1 MNAAVAWFA
10 KNYVAA
16 NLLMALLVVG
26 GLFTI
31 PQIKEEIFPEINL
44 PVVSVS
50 VEYPGASPEEVEQA
64 ICVRIEQE
72 LRGLQGVKHIHS
84 NASEGVGSVS
94 IEMLAGEDV
103 RRRID
108 DIRTRVDSITTFP
121 DEARKPLIQ
130 QMEVRFQVLDVAIS
144 GSVDEHTLRRLG
156 EQARDEISALP
167 GVTDVELV
175 WARPYEI
182 AIEVS
187 RDDLERYDFTFDD
200 LERAVQR
207 SSLDLPGG
215 SIKTEG
221 GEILLRTK
229 GQAYRR
235 TDFESIPLRTLPD
248 GTRLTVGD
256 VARVVDGFEEN
267 DRVALFDGEPAVVV
281 QVYRVGQQSALE
293 ISRSVRDYLAQ
304 ASERLPAGVHFTLA
318 QDDARVLRDRLDTL
332 LGNAR
337 SGFLLVFLVLA
348 LFLRLRLALW
358 VSLGVPI
365 SFLGA
370 LWLMPS
376 LGQSINLISL
386 MAFIVVLG
394 IVVDDAIIVGEN
406 AHTHQSRGGKQLA
419 GAIQGAIG
427 VGTPVVFG
435 VLTTVA
441 AFAPM
446 LFVPGPMGRVAKV
459 IPLIV
464 IVCLLFSLI
473 ESLFILPAH
482 LGHGGSLDREP
493 RTSLARRWRVFHDG
507 IARGLRH
514 FIEHRY
520 RPALERAI
528 EWRYLTV
535 AVAITLLLLS
545 GALVGGG
552 WIKFTFQPA
561 VENDVAVAYVAMP
574 QGTPIETT
582 RAAVEQ
588 LSRAAEQVATE
599 AQQSGEVDA
608 RRSVFAHVSISV
620 GQQPYKR
627 KQASGASTFAESERT
642 GSHLG
647 EIQLEVIGASERRVS
662 VTELTRRWREATG
675 ELVGAD
681 ELSFSSELIAKA
693 APIHV
698 ELRAHDLDDLRDAAQ
713 QLRGRMEQYPGVI
726 DLADSAQG
734 GMRELEIEILPS
746 AEALGLSVSDLGRQV
761 RQAFWGHEAQR
772 IQRGQDDVPVMLRY
786 PLDERRSLA
795 GLERMRIR
803 TAAGS
808 AVPFSAVARATLG
821 EGYSTIGRTDRQR
834 VVTVTGDVDPAAAN
848 ANEVVASLKR
858 RDLPEIQAAFP
869 GIEFSFEGEQR
880 EQSEFLSSLARG
892 WAIALLV
899 IYALLAIPLRS
910 YGQPLIIMSA
920 IPFGLVGA
928 TWGHLFLGY
937 DFSMMSVIGLV
948 ALSGVVVNDSL
959 VLVDYVNQQRASGSS
974 LREALLEA
982 GTARF
987 RAILLT
993 SLTTFAGLTPLM
1005 LESSMQARMLIP
1017 MGISLAFGVIF
1028 ATAITLLLVPCLYLI
1043 LEDLTRALSSL
1054 RSLERAP
1061 WHTPVGDLET
1071 SAAESRPAASV

>member
-1 MNAAVAWFA
+1 VNAAVAWFA
-10 KNYVAA
+10 KNHVAA

-26 GLFTI
+26 GLFTV
-31 PQIKEEIFPEINL
+31 PQIKQEIFPEISL

-50 VEYPGASPEEVEQA
+50 VAYPGASPEEVEQA
-64 ICVRIEQE
+64 ICVRIEHE

-84 NASEGVGSVS
+84 NASEGSGSVS
-94 IEMLAGEDV
+94 VELLAGEDV

-121 DEARKPLIQ
+121 REARKPLIQ
-130 QMEVRFQVLDVAIS
+130 QADVRFQVLDVAIS

-156 EQARDEISALP
+156 ERARDEISAID
-167 GVTDVELV
+167 GISDVELV

-182 AIEVS
+182 AIEIS

-200 LERAVQR
+200 VAHAIQR

-229 GQAYRR
+229 GQAYQRAE
-235 TDFESIPLRTLPD
+235 FESLPLRTLPD
-248 GTRLTVGD
+248 GTRLTLGD
-256 VARVVDGFEEN
+256 VARVVDGFEES
-267 DRVALFDGEPAVVV
+267 DRVALFDGEPAVLV

-293 ISRSVRDYLAQ
+293 ISRSVSDYLAE

-318 QDDARVLRDRLDTL
+318 QDDARVLRDRLETL
-332 LGNAR
+332 VGNGR
-337 SGFLLVFLVLA
+337 SGFVLVVLVLA

-358 VSLGVPI
+358 VSLGIPI

-370 LWLMPS
+370 LWLMPV
-376 LGQSINLISL
+376 LDVSINLVSL

-406 AHTHQSRGGKQLA
+406 VHTHQTSSGDLLG

-446 LFVPGPMGRVAKV
+446 LFVSGPMGRVARV

-464 IVCLLFSLI
+464 VVCLLFSLL

-482 LGHGGSLDREP
+482 LGHGWRLDTEP
-493 RTSLARRWRVFHDG
+493 RMAVSRRWRAFQDG
-507 IARGLRH
+507 IAQGLHR
-514 FIEHRY
+514 FIEQRY
-520 RPALERAI
+520 RPALVRAT
-528 EWRYLTV
+528 EWRYLT
-535 AVAITLLLLS
+535 AASAIALLLLT
-545 GALVGGG
+545 GALIGGG

-561 VENDVAVAYVAMP
+561 VENDVAVAYVTMP
-574 QGTPIETT
+574 QGTPVGVT
-582 RAAVEQ
+582 RAAVQQ
-588 LSRAAEQVATE
+588 LTRAAEEVAAGAE
-599 AQQSGEVDA
+599 LSGEVEPE
-608 RRSVFAHVSISV
+608 RSVFAHVSVSV
-620 GQQPYKR
+620 GHQPYKL
-627 KQASGASTFAESERT
+627 KQASGPSSFAEALRS

-647 EIQLEVIGASERRVS
+647 EIQLEVIAASERRVN

-675 ELVGAD
+675 EVVGAD
-681 ELSFSSELIAKA
+681 ELSFSSELIGRAW
-693 APIHV
+693 PIHV
-698 ELRAHDLDDLRDAAQ
+698 ELRGRDLDELRAGAE
-713 QLRGRMEQYPGVI
+713 QLRASLQQYPGVI
-726 DLADSAQG
+726 DLADSFRG
-734 GMRELEIEILPS
+734 GMRELEIEIRPS

-786 PLDERRSLA
+786 PPNERRSLA

-803 TAAGS
+803 AADGS
-808 AVPFSAVARATLG
+808 AVPFSAVAHATLG
-821 EGYSTIGRTDRQR
+821 EGYATIRRVDRQR
-834 VVTVTGDVDPAAAN
+834 VVTVTADVDPAVAN
-848 ANEVVASLKR
+848 ANEVVAALKR
-858 RDLPEIQAAFP
+858 RDLPEILASFP
-869 GIEFSFEGEQR
+869 GVDFSFEGEQR
-880 EQSEFLSSLARG
+880 EQTEFLASLARG
-892 WAIALLV
+892 WAIALLA
-899 IYALLAIPLRS
+899 IYALLAVPLRS
-910 YGQPLIIMSA
+910 YAQPLIIMSA

-928 TWGHLFLGY
+928 AWGHLLLGY

-959 VLVDYVNQQRASGSS
+959 VLVDRVNQQRGQGAC
-974 LREALLEA
+974 LHEALVDA

-1028 ATAITLLLVPCLYLI
+1028 ATLITLLLVPCTYLI
-1043 LEDLTRALSSL
+1043 LEDVAGALSSL
-1054 RSLERAP
+1054 RRRSPE
-1061 WHTPVGDLET
+1061 PVEI
-1071 SAAESRPAASV
+1071 AAQG